1 MSSCQKTCFSVKIL
15 FKKFYLN
22 KNPLLLCLL
31 LIYFIYLHFR
41 YVKHRLITNRYLVTK
56 MTTE

>member
-1 MSSCQKTCFSVKIL
+1 MASAVRLDMFSI
-15 FKKFYLN
+15 FKKLYLS

-41 YVKHRLITNRYLVTK
+41 YVRHRLVTNRYFVTK
-56 MTTE
+56 ATTE

>member
-1 MSSCQKTCFSVKIL
+1 MASAVRLDMFFL
-15 FKKFYLN
+15 FKKFYLS

-41 YVKHRLITNRYLVTK
+41 YVKHRLVTNRYFVTK
-56 MTTE
+56 ATTE